1 MVRERG
7 LEPLMSKTRWS
18 LNPVPM
24 PNSGTPAYSS
34 DLHHFIYTPMLNVA
48 KTEELMAVRENYDI
62 STSCLTGKRSTSEL
76 PDHGGKIYIASHS
89 SSEYRFISVALRGNP
104 SASHH
109 FRIALSVTP
118 QSSPILVNG
127 VVRIRFFNSAL
138 VGRSAFRRNS

>member
-48 KTEELMAVRENYDI
+48 KTEELMAVPAGLEPA
-62 STSCLTGKRSTSEL
+62 TSRLTGARSNQL
-76 PDHGGKIYIASHS
+76 
-89 SSEYRFISVALRGNP
+89 N
-104 SASHH
+104 
-109 FRIALSVTP
+109 
-118 QSSPILVNG
+118 
-127 VVRIRFFNSAL
+127 
-138 VGRSAFRRNS
+138 